1 MDPSS
6 PDNNS
11 STVDTGATKDTGAEH
26 LAAQHIEYLHAR
38 AIPVEV
44 AAKAGLRSVSAEEA
58 VRLLGRKGPVSS
70 GGLAIPYLG
79 VSPPVWR
86 FRPDT
91 PGDGP
96 PYLCESGR
104 QVPVYTPPL
113 PAADDLPTIVVESP
127 IKALALAAV
136 GFKAVG
142 LGGTSTTLTQKDDP
156 RRLNDSWKRV
166 AVKDH
171 EFVILFDSNRAT
183 NASVAHDERAL
194 AHALELG
201 GATVKIAALPS
212 SPTDKSWGP
221 DDFLAAHGAGALKEV
236 IERAFLA
243 NPIARAQSAT
253 RESALALLA
262 DLSFLI
268 AAKERG
274 IGCLIEVRAALKAA
288 GKISAKDFNSALSQ
302 AETKLKNVDG
312 AASTEDQFGDQYRVH
327 NGVLCKMETKF
338 VDGRVVE
345 DPVPLCNFTAEIK
358 AETISDDG
366 VTKTR
371 SFEVEGHTVA
381 GESLPTITLK
391 PDDFKSDLW
400 PMKHWGAVA
409 NVSASPGTASHLR
422 AAMQENSEPEIV
434 RVYTHTGWQELDE
447 GWVFLHAAGAIGAPG
462 MRTEL
467 HGRLAHYTL
476 PDPATDV
483 ADAARLSLKFLDVA
497 PRGITLPLFAAV
509 YHAPL
514 QSFLPFVSTI
524 WLEGPTGSLKTTL
537 ATVAIAHFGEF
548 SMNAMP
554 AAWHDTLASIE
565 NTIFLAKDVLAVID
579 DFAPRAAENWE
590 ELRRKG
596 EHILR
601 SIGNR
606 AGRKRMTHDMSERPE
621 RPPRSIIIVTGEDL
635 PNGQSIVSRILP
647 VHVERR
653 WVNTAMLSEL
663 QGKQDRLPHAMAGYI
678 GWLLPRLDGI
688 GQRLHERLVA
698 RRAEFQKSENHL
710 RTPEALAHLMVSI
723 ELFSEF
729 AVDMGVF
736 GKREAEHFVDQAASI
751 LRQLGDA
758 QGDAVADED
767 PPDRFMRQLRELV
780 VQGKVEIVE
789 DREAKLEQAA
799 GFQQIGWRDKDAVY
813 LLPEATLAAV
823 GSAMR
828 AAGTP
833 MVLRPSTLWS
843 RLCAAGVIR
852 PGDAGHMTS
861 KQKCGGGRPR
871 VIVMSLQALELDDP
885 GDGQKSGAPASAAPN
900 SGGRAGQEPGR
911 GTEKAGRETASP
923 GRVVGS
929 TAGGEEGNQLVNS
942 SSSPPR
948 PAAPPEKDASHD
960 DG

>member
-1 MDPSS
+1 
-6 PDNNS
+6 
-11 STVDTGATKDTGAEH
+11 
-26 LAAQHIEYLHAR
+26 
-38 AIPVEV
+38 
-44 AAKAGLRSVSAEEA
+44 
-58 VRLLGRKGPVSS
+58 
-70 GGLAIPYLG
+70 
-79 VSPPVWR
+79 
-86 FRPDT
+86 
-91 PGDGP
+91 
-96 PYLCESGR
+96 
-104 QVPVYTPPL
+104 VPVYIPPL
-113 PAADDLPTIVVESP
+113 PAADDLPTVVVESP
-127 IKALALAAV
+127 IKALSLAGA
-136 GFKAVG
+136 GLRAVG
-142 LGGTSTTLTQKDDP
+142 LGGTSTTLTTGEDP
-156 RRLNDSWKRV
+156 RRLNDSWKRI
-166 AVKDH
+166 AVKDR
-171 EFVILFDSNRAT
+171 EFVILFDSNRMT
-183 NASVAHDERAL
+183 NANVAHDERAL

-201 GATVKIAALPS
+201 GATVKIAVLPA

-221 DDFLAAHGAGALKEV
+221 DDFLAAHGAEALKEV
-236 IERAFLA
+236 IEHAFVA
-243 NPIARAQSAT
+243 DPIARARSAT
-253 RESALALLA
+253 PESALALLG

-274 IGCLIEVRAALKAA
+274 PACLIQVRTALKAA
-288 GKISAKDFNSALSQ
+288 GKINAKDFNSALSQ
-302 AETKLKNVDG
+302 AQTKLKKVAG
-312 AASTEDQFGDQYRVH
+312 SASTKDQFGDQYRVH
-327 NGVLCKMETKF
+327 NGVLCRMEMRF
-338 VDGRVVE
+338 VEEGVE
-345 DPVPLCNFTAEIK
+345 EVAIPLCNFTAEIK

-371 SFEVEGHTVA
+371 SFEVEGHTAA
-381 GESLPTITLK
+381 GESLPTIILI

-400 PMKHWGAVA
+400 PMRHWGAVA

-422 AAMQENSEPEIV
+422 AAIQENSEPEIV
-434 RVYTHTGWQELDE
+434 RVYTHTGWQELD
-447 GWVFLHAAGAIGAPG
+447 GRWVFLHAAGAIGAPG
-462 MRTEL
+462 IRTEL

-476 PDPATDV
+476 PDRATDV
-483 ADAARLSLKFLDVA
+483 ADAVRLSLKFLDVA
-497 PRGITLPLFAAV
+497 PREITLPLFAAV

-537 ATVAIAHFGEF
+537 ATAAIAHFGDF

-606 AGRKRMTHDMSERPE
+606 AGRKRMTPDLSERPE
-621 RPPRSIIIVTGEDL
+621 RPPRSMIIVTGEDL
-635 PNGQSIVSRILP
+635 PNGQSILSRILP
-647 VHVERR
+647 VHLERGQ
-653 WVNTAMLSEL
+653 VNTAMLSEL
-663 QGKQDRLPHAMAGYI
+663 QDKQGRLPHAMTSYI
-678 GWLLPRLDGI
+678 EWLLPRLDGI
-688 GQRLHERLVA
+688 GERLHERLVA

-729 AVDMGVF
+729 AVDMGAF
-736 GKREAEHFVDQAASI
+736 DKREAEHFVDQAASI
-751 LRQLGDA
+751 LRQLGDV
-758 QGDAVADED
+758 QGDAVAEED
-767 PPDRFMRQLRELV
+767 SPDRFMTQLRELV
-780 VQGKVEIVE
+780 VQGKVEIAE
-789 DREAKLEQAA
+789 DREAKLEQGA

-843 RLCAAGVIR
+843 RLRAAGVIR
-852 PGDAGHMTS
+852 PGDAGHITS

-885 GDGQKSGAPASAAPN
+885 DDGPKGGAPASAAPN
-900 SGGRAGQEPGR
+900 NGGRSGQEPGR
-911 GTEKAGRETASP
+911 GAGKAGRKTASP
-923 GRVVGS
+923 GHVVGS